1 MSTDNNINIKANID
15 TKEAEERLSVL
26 GQLIDI
32 IKNKMKLF
40 QAEDKFVANVEAK
53 VNAIKNTFD
62 NDIEEFG
69 KQLEELSKFEI
80 DFTTYEEVATTIDGL
95 KAVIEELDE
104 ELNNAELGSEK
115 FVELAQASSHYK
127 KRLEE
132 VEETVKK
139 IGSTTP
145 VLDSLVSVSE
155 NLKAGFSGAQAAA
168 EFFGLETTKL
178 SSIINKI
185 TKAQE
190 AFSSA
195 QKLSEKLFSK
205 GSSVIAKGAA
215 AKDKLAGSIGGATKS
230 FKLFNKAMS
239 ASVIGAIITA
249 VATLA
254 AYWEDIKEALRFTSK
269 EQKNQLKTSQEL
281 FAAEEGKLNAIDG
294 QENILRKSGKSE
306 RQILQ
311 MKMEQ
316 TKQTINAGK
325 ASILHQKEVLKSQ
338 IEAEKRNKA
347 ITKGILDFFTINITM
362 ILGLIDKAGSVFGKS
377 FGLVEKFNNFKDT
390 VASQFFNPEEVEKK
404 GNEEIKATEAKIAEL
419 ENQAAGHVLAMR
431 AIDKKAYDDWRQ
443 KFKRDTENELK
454 LRKERNTLTEEFELQ
469 ALEDFKEHKLIS
481 ESDFELQ
488 KQKIKDRYDK
498 IDRER
503 IEKAAKD
510 LLEIEKNGIGKIL
523 DTQNKIY
530 DERLAQEKM
539 KLAQGKI
546 TQEQFAAESLHI
558 ETERLKKLKE
568 AQDLYHQQSA
578 KDLEEHFS
586 NEINALELKRETQ
599 QISDEDYK
607 NQLAALEAA
616 ENETKRELK
625 LTQEAEEAA
634 LTARINQNKL
644 DVETAATE
652 DRKRIAA
659 AELAFKKKLQE
670 DTLNLATA
678 LGDLLQKEGDKQNKI
693 QKGVAL
699 VKIGIDTAKAI
710 SSAIAT
716 SNSPTPDNV
725 ATGGLAGIA
734 KFIAISAQI
743 LSAAVSARKVLNSG
757 QGRASGSTP
766 STPSAPTISAPQMST
781 PRIAGTPIVARQH
794 SPEPIKVFVSEADI
808 RRTQQ
813 KVKVIEEQSEVV

>member
-1 MSTDNNINIKANID
+1 MEKKSFKLDIDINTELAKAN
-15 TKEAEERLSVL
+15 
-26 GQLIDI
+26 
-32 IKNKMKLF
+32 
-40 QAEDKFVANVEAK
+40 
-53 VNAIKNTFD
+53 
-62 NDIEEFG
+62 
-69 KQLEELSKFEI
+69 LEELKIWLGLLKEQIAKEDMGSAAFMKLGNSIGNANEKIKDYERLIADVAAKSQTVEKVTLLADSYTNLKRGIQDVEEILHNAEFGSKEFSEAAALLG
-80 DFTTYEEVATTIDGL
+80 DYNREL
-95 KAVIEELDE
+95 KNAEELVK
-104 ELNNAELGSEK
+104 L
-115 FVELAQASSHYK
+115 ASSA
-127 KRLEE
+127 
-132 VEETVKK
+132 
-139 IGSTTP
+139 TP
-145 VLDSLVSVSE
+145 QLDVIVNVTE

-168 EFFGLETTKL
+168 EFFGFETTKL

-190 AFSSA
+190 AFSSV

-254 AYWEDIKEALRFTSK
+254 AYWEDIKEALRFTSE

-281 FAAEEGKLNAIDG
+281 FAAEEGKLNAIEG
-294 QENILRKSGKSE
+294 QENVLRASGKSE

-316 TKQTINAGK
+316 TTQTINAGK

-390 VASQFFNPEEVEKK
+390 VASQFFNPKEVEKK
-404 GNEEIKATEAKIAEL
+404 GNEEIEATEAKIAEL

-454 LRKERNTLTEEFELQ
+454 LRKERNTLTEEFELK

-481 ESDFELQ
+481 ESDFELK

-510 LLEIEKNGIGKIL
+510 LLEIEKGGLSKIL
-523 DTQNKIY
+523 DAQNKIY
-530 DERLAQEKM
+530 DERLAQEKL

-546 TQEQFAAESLHI
+546 TQKQFADESLRI
-558 ETERLKKLKE
+558 ETERLQKLKE

-578 KDLEEHFS
+578 QDLEEHFS
-586 NEINALELKRETQ
+586 NEINALQLKRENE
-599 QISDEDYK
+599 QISEEDYN
-607 NQLAALEAA
+607 NQLAALETA
-616 ENETKRELK
+616 EIEAKKELR
-625 LTQEAEEAA
+625 LTQVAEEVT
-634 LTARINQNKL
+634 LTASINQNKL

-652 DRKRIAA
+652 ERKRIAA

-670 DTLNLATA
+670 DTLSLATT
-678 LGDLLQKEGDKQNKI
+678 LGNLLQKEGEKQNKI

-710 SSAIAT
+710 SSAIANA
-716 SNSPTPDNV
+716 NSATADNV
-725 ATGGLAGIA
+725 VTGGIAGIA
-734 KFIAISAQI
+734 KFVAISAQI
-743 LSAAVSARKVLNSG
+743 LTAAASARRVLNSG
-757 QGRASGSTP
+757 QGSASGSTP
-766 STPSAPTISAPQMST
+766 STPSAPTVSAPQIST

-808 RRTQQ
+808 RHTQQ